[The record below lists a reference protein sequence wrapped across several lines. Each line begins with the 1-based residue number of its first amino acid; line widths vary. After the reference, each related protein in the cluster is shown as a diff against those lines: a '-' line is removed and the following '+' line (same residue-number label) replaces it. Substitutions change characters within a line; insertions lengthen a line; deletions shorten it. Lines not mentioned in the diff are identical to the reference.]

1 MRSLSFSSSCLHRD
15 RSPPCQA
22 CPHNIPAAG
31 DSQLLRSVFEP
42 TSAAELFPWT
52 CSSVRGACR
61 GASSAPCAC
70 PDALSAIGV
79 ADRALGWSRGGGAE
93 GGGASAACDHI
104 IPPSDHAMPCKE
116 VEEEE
121 EEKQGERARARER
134 EMRKRFVSFSV
145 KNGTKEGSAMR

>member
-1 MRSLSFSSSCLHRD
+1 MLYLPS
-15 RSPPCQA
+15 
-22 CPHNIPAAG
+22 G
-31 DSQLLRSVFEP
+31 LRIE
-42 TSAAELFPWT
+42 
-52 CSSVRGACR
+52 
-61 GASSAPCAC
+61 
-70 PDALSAIGV
+70 LSA
-79 ADRALGWSRGGGAE
+79 GAEEEERREE

-145 KNGTKEGSAMR
+145 KNATKEGSAMR